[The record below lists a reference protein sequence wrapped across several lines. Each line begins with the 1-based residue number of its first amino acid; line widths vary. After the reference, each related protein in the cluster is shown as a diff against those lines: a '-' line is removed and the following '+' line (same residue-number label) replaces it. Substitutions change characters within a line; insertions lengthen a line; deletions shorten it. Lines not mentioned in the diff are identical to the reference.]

1 MSISSFEQNVSAL
14 VQRIFVGDRAKH
26 GATSR
31 QQKDPGYPLDEDA
44 AFNDDSNTVVAVC
57 RKTMPSSATQ
67 PVYINPQK

>member
-1 MSISSFEQNVSAL
+1 MFLRLYKEYLLAIVRNM
-14 VQRIFVGDRAKH
+14 VQQAGNKKTPR
-26 GATSR
+26 
-31 QQKDPGYPLDEDA
+31 YPLDEDA